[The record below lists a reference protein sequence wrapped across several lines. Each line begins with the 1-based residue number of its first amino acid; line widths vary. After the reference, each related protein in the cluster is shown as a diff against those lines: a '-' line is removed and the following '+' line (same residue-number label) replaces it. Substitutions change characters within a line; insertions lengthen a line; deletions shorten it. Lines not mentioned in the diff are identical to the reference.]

1 MVIGAH
7 AADAELMGGA
17 AVLTHH
23 RLGWR
28 SVLVHM
34 TLGEKGSK
42 TLSAEDYKAQKRE
55 EATRAAANSVHRSR
69 SCPTSMASS
78 RSMMR
83 FSGRSPTSFA
93 SIGRT

>member
-1 MVIGAH
+1 MTSDDHRQPCIMVIGAH

-17 AVLTHH
+17 AVLAHH

-42 TLSAEDYKAQKRE
+42 TLNAEEYMVQKRD
-55 EATRAAANSVHRSR
+55 
-69 SCPTSMASS
+69 
-78 RSMMR
+78 
-83 FSGRSPTSFA
+83 
-93 SIGRT
+93 